1 MIDVSDLSAGY
12 GAEAIIEHISLH
24 AEKNLSIGIIG
35 PNGSGKTTLLKAISN
50 ILEPYSGTVQID
62 GTDVTSISARDLA
75 RIMGVVPQETN
86 ISFDYTVSDIVLMG
100 RHAYIGR
107 FSSESPEDLRIANAA
122 METCNIAQYADRSI
136 NEISGGERQRVIIAR
151 AIAQEP
157 KILLLDEATSHLDIN
172 HQIEILNLIHHL
184 DGVVRIG
191 VYHDLNLAAQYCDHL
206 ILLNNGM
213 ICASGSPAEVITPKN
228 LKEHYSI
235 NAVVT
240 INPITKKPRIT
251 SFFESPVHYCS
262 PKKIHVISGGGS
274 GAELMHALHSCGHF
288 LSAGI
293 LATNDSDYAAAVSL
307 DIPTISIPAFTPISR
322 EKTEE
327 LTRAVQE
334 ADCIVLVGMP
344 CGNNNRVNIT
354 VLSEVVGTPIYVLG
368 ECFDVTTGHSLQNVF
383 EDLQERSVP
392 VDNLHELFSYL
403 QGSSDVHDMA

>member
-1 MIDVSDLSAGY
+1 MIDVSDLSVGY
-12 GAEAIIEHISLH
+12 GAEAIIEHISMH
-24 AEKNLSIGIIG
+24 ADKNMSVGIIG

-62 GTDVTSISARDLA
+62 GENITSFSARNLA
-75 RIMGVVPQETN
+75 HTMGVVPQETA
-86 ISFDYTVSDIVLMG
+86 ISFDYSVSDIVMMG
-100 RHAYIGR
+100 RHSYIGR
-107 FSSESPEDLRIANAA
+107 FSSESPEDRRIAQAA
-122 METCNIAQYADRSI
+122 METCNITQFADRSI

-172 HQIEILNLIHHL
+172 HQIEILNLIHNL
-184 DGVVRIG
+184 EGVVKIG

-206 ILLNNGM
+206 ILLNHGA
-213 ICASGSPAEVITPKN
+213 ICADGSPAEVLTAGN
-228 LKEHYSI
+228 LKEHYTI

-251 SFFESPVHYCS
+251 SFFECPDHCSS

-274 GAELMHALHSCGHF
+274 GSEVLHALHGCGHI

-307 DIPTISIPAFTPISR
+307 EIPTIAVSAFTPISN

-327 LTRAVQE
+327 LKRAVQE
-334 ADCIVLVGMP
+334 ADCVVLAGMP
-344 CGNNNRVNIT
+344 CGNDNLVNIT
-354 VLSEVVGTPIYVLG
+354 LLSDITDTPVYMLG
-368 ECFDVTTGHSLQNVF
+368 ECLDYTTGNSLQTVF
-383 EDLQERSVP
+383 DALRERIVP
-392 VDNLHELFSYL
+392 MNSLHELFSYIKP
-403 QGSSDVHDMA
+403 